1 MRKNSVAEKGL
12 KVYETFKVRATN
24 KEMLLNALARRGV
37 EVVKATQ
44 KDAKTLLITVKF
56 SEKQKFFAITKELC
70 YTDTVSVKLSGRDK
84 PLLLAVKSFGLIV
97 GAAIFMLLSA
107 FFGDFILSEEFT
119 GSGKIL
125 KREIP
130 EILQSCGVKEFS
142 RFSSFDLKEAEKK
155 ILTGSPRLS
164 FVSCTR
170 RGNRLIIDSV
180 LSEKEKDT
188 LTGNVKELLAEE
200 DGVIEKLKV
209 YRGEAK
215 LKEGDAVKKGDL
227 IADGTATIGEK
238 RVFVGVV
245 ARVVINT
252 KKTFA
257 YYSEAPE
264 EEDICLTL
272 AKERFGEDCAEEK
285 ITVTEEENGFVYTAE
300 LYYLR
305 TTAVG

>member
-12 KVYETFKVRATN
+12 KVYETFRVRGAN
-24 KEMLLNALARRGV
+24 QEVLLNALARRGV
-37 EVVKATQ
+37 EVERAEK
-44 KDAKTLLITVKF
+44 KDAKTLFITVKF
-56 SEKQKFFAITKELC
+56 SEKQKFFAITKDLC
-70 YTDTVSVKLSGRDK
+70 YTDTVKVSASGKDK
-84 PLLLAVKSFGLIV
+84 PLLYLLKNFGLII
-97 GAAIFMLLSA
+97 GAAVFMLSSV
-107 FFGDFILSEEFT
+107 FFGDFLLSEEFT

-125 KREIP
+125 KREIT

-142 RFSSFDLKEAEKK
+142 RFSSFDLKETEKK

-164 FVSCTR
+164 FVSCKR

-180 LSEKEKDT
+180 LSVKEKET
-188 LTGNVKELLAEE
+188 LTGQVKQLVAEE

-215 LKEGDAVKKGDL
+215 LNDGDAVKKGDL

-245 ARVVINT
+245 ARAVIKT

-257 YYSEAPE
+257 YYSESSG
-264 EEDICLTL
+264 EEDICLML
-272 AKERFGEDCAEEK
+272 AKARLGEDCAEANV
-285 ITVTEEENGFVYTAE
+285 TVTEEENGFVYTAE

-305 TTAVG
+305 TTVVG